1 MEDALIAALEGVCGS
16 VYPAVA
22 PHEAVAPY
30 ITWQQTGGRD
40 TTYLDNQAGPR
51 NARVQIN
58 VWASTPKD
66 AAALRDVLDPV
77 LRDLE
82 ELICAPVAAHS
93 ATHDSDTGLYGVQQ
107 TWGIWS

>member
-1 MEDALIAALEGVCGS
+1 MEEALIAALKSVCGS
-16 VYPAVA
+16 VYPTVA

-58 VWASTPKD
+58 VWASTPKE
-66 AAALRDVLDPV
+66 AAALRDLFDPV

-82 ELICAPVAAHS
+82 EISCAPAAAHS
-93 ATHDSDTGLYGVQQ
+93 TAYDSETSLHGAQQ
-107 TWGIWS
+107 TWVIWS